1 VGAEKELFSLKEAHK
16 MRDEDKTREQLI
28 RELVALRN
36 ELAEVRGQPPET
48 EEYRVE
54 DTPGTM
60 DAEPTGF
67 EDQARRVFSA
77 ERKEDIWVLIISAIT
92 VILGLAGI
100 ITKKT
105 FASLFF

>member
-1 VGAEKELFSLKEAHK
+1 
-16 MRDEDKTREQLI
+16 MRDEDKTKEQLI

-36 ELAEVRGQPPET
+36 ELAEARGQKLKA
-48 EEYRVE
+48 EESRVE
-54 DTPGTM
+54 ERPGAM

-77 ERKEDIWVLIISAIT
+77 ERKEDIWVLVISAIT

-105 FASLFF
+105 FEALFF